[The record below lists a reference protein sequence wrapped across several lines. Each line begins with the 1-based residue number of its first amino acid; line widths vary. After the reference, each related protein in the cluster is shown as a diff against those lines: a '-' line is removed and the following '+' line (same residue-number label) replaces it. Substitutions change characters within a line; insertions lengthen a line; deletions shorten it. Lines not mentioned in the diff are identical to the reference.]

1 MVQPPVPTSDAGTAV
16 RRRSA
21 RHRTD
26 GEPGESGDTGRGR
39 GSAASVR
46 GCGTVGTVTPPPS
59 PSLRTLTLPERVDVV
74 ALVLGVATV
83 WCYVAGVRRLRHRGR
98 HWPVGRTA
106 AFVSGA
112 AVILLAT
119 QTGIARY
126 DTVLFSDHVLQ
137 HVMLGMLAPVLL
149 ALGAPV
155 TLALQSGG
163 PSTKRL
169 LRQALDT
176 SLARTLTHPVTA
188 TVLFGA
194 TLFVLYFTPLYE
206 LSLRNGVVHAWVH
219 IHFVVVGVLFAE
231 AIVGLDLSR
240 RRTDFPARL
249 GLVMAT
255 VPFHAFLGVALLSST
270 TVLAADWY
278 GGTGRTWGA
287 TALADQKT
295 GAGILWA
302 AGELFGLVLA
312 GVVLARWMVHSDREG
327 RRHDRLL
334 DAGMVAR

>member
-1 MVQPPVPTSDAGTAV
+1 
-16 RRRSA
+16 
-21 RHRTD
+21 
-26 GEPGESGDTGRGR
+26 
-39 GSAASVR
+39 
-46 GCGTVGTVTPPPS
+46 VTPPPS
-59 PSLRTLTLPERVDVV
+59 PSLRTLALPERVDVV
-74 ALVLGVATV
+74 ALVLVVATV
-83 WCYVAGVRRLRHRGR
+83 WCYVAGVRRLRRRGR
-98 HWPVGRTA
+98 HWPAGRTT

-112 AVILLAT
+112 GVIVVAT
-119 QTGIARY
+119 QTGVARY
-126 DTVLFSDHVLQ
+126 DTILFSDHVLQ
-137 HVMLGMLAPVLL
+137 HVLLGMLAPVLL

-155 TLALQSGG
+155 TLALQAGG
-163 PSTKRL
+163 PSTKRM
-169 LRQALDT
+169 LRHALDT
-176 SLARTLTHPVTA
+176 PVARALTHPVTA

-231 AIVGLDLSR
+231 VIVGLDLSR
-240 RRTDFPARL
+240 YRTDYLARL

-255 VPFHAFLGVALLSST
+255 IPFHAFLGVALLSST

-278 GGTGRTWGA
+278 AGTGRTWG
-287 TALADQKT
+287 TNALADQQA

-312 GVVLARWMVHSDREG
+312 GVVLARWMAHSEREA

-334 DAGMVAR
+334 DAGVAAR

>member
-1 MVQPPVPTSDAGTAV
+1 LGL
-16 RRRSA
+16 
-21 RHRTD
+21 
-26 GEPGESGDTGRGR
+26 
-39 GSAASVR
+39 
-46 GCGTVGTVTPPPS
+46 CGTVGNVTPPPS
-59 PSLRTLTLPERVDVV
+59 PSLRTLALPERVDVV
-74 ALVLGVATV
+74 ALVLVVAAV
-83 WCYVAGVRRLRHRGR
+83 WCYVAGVRRLRRRGR
-98 HWPVGRTA
+98 HWSAGRTT

-112 AVILLAT
+112 VVIVVAT
-119 QTGIARY
+119 QTGVARY
-126 DTVLFSDHVLQ
+126 DTILFSDHVLQ
-137 HVMLGMLAPVLL
+137 HVLLGMLAPVLL

-155 TLALQSGG
+155 TLALQAGG
-163 PSTKRL
+163 SSTKRM
-169 LRQALDT
+169 LRHALDT
-176 SLARTLTHPVTA
+176 PVARALTHPVTA

-231 AIVGLDLSR
+231 VIVGLDLSR
-240 RRTDFPARL
+240 YRTDYLARL

-278 GGTGRTWGA
+278 AGTGRTWGA
-287 TALADQKT
+287 DALADQRA

-302 AGELFGLVLA
+302 AGEVFGLVLG
-312 GVVLARWMVHSDREG
+312 GVVLARWMAHSEREA

-334 DAGMVAR
+334 DAGVAAR